1 MGIDIEKTAGQPKEM
16 TQDGRTVITHSLK
29 EQIAADEYLRKK
41 KAAKR
46 RPFSAVKISKPF
58 GNGAW

>member
-1 MGIDIEKTAGQPKEM
+1 MGIDIEKSAERPKEM
-16 TQDGRTVITHSLK
+16 TQDGRKVVTHSLA

-46 RPFSAVKISKPF
+46 APFRAVKISKPY